1 MIDEKCFFSVKEFA
15 KLLSISEQGIRK
27 LVRAGS
33 LKGIKLT
40 NTKKSKVRI
49 PKSELLRLQ
58 AEAYGNTD
66 E

>member
-27 LVRAGS
+27 L
-33 LKGIKLT
+33 LKTGDIKSIRLT
-40 NTKKSKVRI
+40 DAKKAKLRI
-49 PKSELLRLQ
+49 PRSELLRLQ
-58 AEAYGNTD
+58 AEAYGTTD